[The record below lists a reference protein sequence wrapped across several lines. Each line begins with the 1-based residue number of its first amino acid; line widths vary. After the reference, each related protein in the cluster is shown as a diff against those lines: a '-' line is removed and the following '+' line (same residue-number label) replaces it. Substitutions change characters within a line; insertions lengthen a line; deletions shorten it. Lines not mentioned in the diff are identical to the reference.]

1 MKRIKLITIAMLMA
15 ASVMAQNKYPA
26 YCNII
31 QFGDITASKNA
42 TLTLDFGD
50 AHAVNVLDE
59 NGKEQ
64 KYPSAIALMSEMVQQ
79 GWRLVS
85 TYTTPNVV
93 ANVEV
98 PTIHYI
104 MEKMVS
110 NNDEIKAGLN
120 LSKVREKKQKTER
133 PKSDDGVY

>member
-1 MKRIKLITIAMLMA
+1 MRRIKLITIAMLMA
-15 ASVMAQNKYPA
+15 ASALAQNRYPA
-26 YCNII
+26 YCDII
-31 QFGDITASKNA
+31 KYGDLGTQKNA

-50 AHAVNVLDE
+50 AHVVNVLDE
-59 NGKEQ
+59 NGKER
-64 KYPSAIALMSEMVQQ
+64 KYPSAITLMSEMVQH

-85 TYTTPNVV
+85 TYATSNVV
-93 ANVEV
+93 IDVEI

-110 NNDEIKAGLN
+110 NNNEIKAGLN
-120 LSKVREKKQKTER
+120 LSKVKEKKPKTER